1 MKLSKRFTIA
11 LEENAIALKKKELAS
26 QGIIIFDASSS
37 NPTKCNLIPYDSVFS
52 CFCNEAIK
60 TYTPDPQGLY
70 NARAALAHY
79 YDSKPENFFL
89 TASTSEAYSWIFKL
103 LGNHGDTFLI
113 PKPGYPL
120 FDFLA
125 EQECVKLAPYYLEY
139 IHPEGW
145 HIDLEA
151 LENAIRT
158 HSPKGIIVINP
169 NNPTGSYIS
178 NDEYETLIRL
188 CKQYDLS
195 VIADEVF
202 YPFTLNIDEK
212 HVSFIH
218 CNDIPVFTLNGLS
231 KLLCLPQVK
240 QGWIHVSNMVS
251 SEARS
256 HLELIADTFLSANI
270 FTMTALP
277 ELLQHAAQW
286 QTIVQNRIIQNYQT
300 AHSFFQETSPI
311 RVRTAQGG
319 WSVMLEVP
327 RYVTDEQL
335 ILDLLTTYHMYLQP
349 GYFFDTKEA
358 GIVVP
363 SLILEPEAFKKC
375 MALLRTIFAE

>member
-1 MKLSKRFTIA
+1 MRLSERFTMA
-11 LEENAIALKKKELAS
+11 LEENAIALKKKELVLK
-26 QGIIIFDASSS
+26 GITIFDASSS
-37 NPTKCNLIPYDSVFS
+37 NPTHCNLIPDDHIFA
-52 CFCNEAIK
+52 CFYNEAIK

-70 NARAALAHY
+70 SARAALAQY
-79 YDSKPENFFL
+79 YNSKPENFFL

-103 LGNHGDTFLI
+103 LGNPGDTFLI

-125 EQECVKLAPYYLEY
+125 EQECVKLEPYYLEY

-145 HIDLEA
+145 HIELDA
-151 LENAIRT
+151 LENTIRT
-158 HSPKGIIVINP
+158 HSPKGIIIINP

-178 NDEYETLIRL
+178 SYEYETLIRL

-195 VIADEVF
+195 LIADEVF
-202 YPFTLNIDEK
+202 YPFSVDTTTK
-212 HVSFIH
+212 HISFIQ
-218 CNDIPVFTLNGLS
+218 CNDIPVLTVNGLS

-240 QGWIHVSNMVS
+240 QGWIHVSDMVS
-251 SEARS
+251 SEARRF
-256 HLELIADTFLSANI
+256 LELIADTFLSANI

-277 ELLQHAAQW
+277 ELLHHSEQW
-286 QTIVQNRIIQNYQT
+286 LTTVRTRVIQNYQT

-311 RVRTAQGG
+311 RIRTVQGG
-319 WSVMLEVP
+319 WSVMIELP
-327 RYVTDEQL
+327 RYVSDEQI
-335 ILDLLTTYHMYLQP
+335 ILDFLNTYHMYIQP

-363 SLILEPEAFKKC
+363 SLILEPENFKNC
-375 MALLRTIFAE
+375 MTILQTQFS